1 MNNLSKYIALYVIA
15 VIGLIGLSY
24 AVYQFSMQ
32 SIEFQKQILVKQAQT
47 HYFDQINTRK
57 WNASYGGV
65 YAFAKVGEEPNPYL
79 KNNTL
84 KTDDNRTLIKIN
96 PAWMTRQLSEISNI
110 KDFHFR
116 ITSLKPINPNNK
128 ATPFEKKALEYIEK
142 TRETE
147 YYELA
152 ENNQF
157 NYMGSLITTKDCLV
171 CHEVQG
177 YKVGDIRGG
186 ISVSLDSS
194 EYNQFVTDTKNK
206 SFLTILLILIF
217 LLAITFLIKKQI
229 ANNEYLKLEVE
240 KRTKEIKLTQELLQ
254 QILDADLSL
263 LIVTDGDN
271 LVFTNKTALD
281 FFGLNSLEEFK
292 DKFQHISD
300 IFEKTDKKDFL
311 QQYIDGHYWIDYL
324 QKKQHAKELKVLIK
338 KDTENRYFKP
348 HAKKISV
355 ENETLYLIIFN
366 DITKNYEKIQ
376 QLKEEVARDTL
387 TKLFNRGKFNDVLTQ
402 SMALSQTTSS
412 PLSIIFL
419 DIDHFKT
426 VNDTLGHNV
435 GDEVLVEIAEIIS
448 SAVREGDFVARWGG
462 EEFIITLQST
472 NKEQAITLAEKI
484 RRKVEEHTF
493 KSAANQT
500 ISIGVTEYIHNESR
514 ESLTDR
520 VDKALYEAK
529 QNGRNRVVTY

>member
-15 VIGLIGLSY
+15 VSTLVGLSY
-24 AVYQFSMQ
+24 AVYQFSTQ
-32 SIEFQKQILVKQAQT
+32 SIEFQEQILVKQAQT

-128 ATPFEKKALEYIEK
+128 ATPFERKALEYIEK
-142 TRETE
+142 TKKTE

-152 ENNQF
+152 DNNQF

-194 EYNQFVTDTKNK
+194 EYNQFVTDTKYK
-206 SFLTILLILIF
+206 SFLTILLILLF
-217 LLAITFLIKKQI
+217 LLAITFLVKKQI
-229 ANNEYLKLEVE
+229 ANNEHLKSEVE
-240 KRTKEIKLTQELLQ
+240 KRIKEIKLTQELLQ

-271 LVFTNKTALD
+271 LIFTNKTALD
-281 FFGLNSLEEFK
+281 FFRLNSQEEFK
-292 DKFQHISD
+292 NKYTHISD
-300 IFEKTDKKDFL
+300 IFEKIDKKDFL
-311 QQYIDGHYWIDYL
+311 QRYMDGQHWIDYL
-324 QKKQHAKELKVLIK
+324 QKEQLVKELKVLIK
-338 KDTENRYFKP
+338 KDAENRYFRP
-348 HAKKISV
+348 YVKKISV
-355 ENETLYLIIFN
+355 ENEKLYLVIFN
-366 DITKNYEKIQ
+366 EITNHYEKIQ
-376 QLKEEVARDTL
+376 QLREKVARDSL
-387 TKLFNRGKFNDVLTQ
+387 TKLFNRSKFDDVLAQ
-402 SMALSQTTSS
+402 AIVLSQTTSS

-426 VNDTLGHNV
+426 VNDTLGHNI

-448 SAVREGDFVARWGG
+448 SNVREGDFVARWGG

-472 NKEQAITLAEKI
+472 DKVQATTLAEKI
-484 RRKVEEHTF
+484 RIKVEEHNF
-493 KSAANQT
+493 KSAGKQT
-500 ISIGVTEYIHNESR
+500 ISIGVTEYIRDESIDNF
-514 ESLTDR
+514 TKR

-529 QNGRNRVVTY
+529 QSGRNRVAVY

>member
-1 MNNLSKYIALYVIA
+1 MNNLSKYVTLYVIA
-15 VIGLIGLSY
+15 FVTLVGLSY
-24 AVYQFSMQ
+24 AVYQFSTQ

-116 ITSLKPINPNNK
+116 ITSLNPINPNNK

-142 TRETE
+142 TRENE
-147 YYELA
+147 YYELS

-194 EYNQFVTDTKNK
+194 EYNQFVTDTRNK
-206 SFLTILLILIF
+206 SFLSISLILIF
-217 LLAITFLIKKQI
+217 LSAITFLIKKQI

-311 QQYIDGHYWIDYL
+311 QQYIDGQYWIDYL
-324 QKKQHAKELKVLIK
+324 QKQHAKELKVLIK
-338 KDTENRYFKP
+338 KDTQNRYFKP

-366 DITKNYEKIQ
+366 DITKHYEKIQ
-376 QLKEEVARDTL
+376 QLKEEAARDTL
-387 TKLFNRGKFNDVLTQ
+387 TKLFNRGKFNDVLAQ
-402 SMALSQTTSS
+402 SIVLSQTTLS

-435 GDEVLVEIAEIIS
+435 GDEVLVEIAKIIS
-448 SAVREGDFVARWGG
+448 STVREGDFVARWGG

-472 NKEQAITLAEKI
+472 NKAQATTLAEKI
-484 RRKVEEHTF
+484 RKKVEGHTF
-493 KSAANQT
+493 KSAGKQA
-500 ISIGVTEYIHNESR
+500 ISLGVTEYIHNESR

-520 VDKALYEAK
+520 VDKALYDAK
-529 QNGRNRVVTY
+529 QSGRNRVVTY